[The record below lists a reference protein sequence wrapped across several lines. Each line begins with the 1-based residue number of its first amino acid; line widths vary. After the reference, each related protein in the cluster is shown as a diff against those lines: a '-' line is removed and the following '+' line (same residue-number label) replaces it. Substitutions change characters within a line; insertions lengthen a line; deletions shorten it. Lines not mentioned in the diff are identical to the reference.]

1 MIRPLPQSI
10 PKLVMDGNCLAP
22 RSANFHIEG
31 STARRTFS
39 EARELP
45 GWDAGP
51 FPAIGYRS
59 NRQSDAPT
67 TVNWTLAKLI
77 IGRCSNRQMDA
88 DQVARLL
95 ELLALLNR
103 RLLSISTLAK
113 ELGLHRESVKSYIAV
128 LERLF
133 LVRRLRPWHRNA
145 AKRLIKSPKMHL
157 PDTGLQPLPTS
168 PPTLG

>member
-1 MIRPLPQSI
+1 
-10 PKLVMDGNCLAP
+10 
-22 RSANFHIEG
+22 
-31 STARRTFS
+31 
-39 EARELP
+39 
-45 GWDAGP
+45 
-51 FPAIGYRS
+51 
-59 NRQSDAPT
+59 
-67 TVNWTLAKLI
+67 
-77 IGRCSNRQMDA
+77 MDA

-95 ELLALLNR
+95 ELLALR
-103 RLLSISTLAK
+103 SGRLLSISTLAK